1 MILPAKH
8 IRTERALIGVGA
20 EILALMQKPKTV
32 SGLWDDLRARRSVEA
47 PNAPIDYN
55 WFVLALD
62 LLFMLGAIKIDSGV
76 LIRVKT

>member
-1 MILPAKH
+1 MILPTKH

-20 EILALMQKPKTV
+20 EILRLMQKPKTV
-32 SGLWDDLRARRSVEA
+32 SRLWDDLRARRSVDA

>member
-1 MILPAKH
+1 MILPTKH
-8 IRTERALIGVGA
+8 IRTERAVIGVGA
-20 EILALMQKPKTV
+20 EILRLMQKPKTV
-32 SGLWDDLRARRSVEA
+32 SRLWDDLRARRSVDA

>member
-1 MILPAKH
+1 MILPTKH

-20 EILALMQKPKTV
+20 EILRLMQKPKTV
-32 SGLWDDLRARRSVEA
+32 SSLWDELRARRSVDA

-76 LIRVKT
+76 LIRIKK

>member
-1 MILPAKH
+1 MILPTKH

-20 EILALMQKPKTV
+20 EILRLMQKPQTV
-32 SGLWDDLRARRSVEA
+32 SRLWDDLRARRNVHA

-62 LLFMLGAIKIDSGV
+62 LLFMLGAVETKRGLLV
-76 LIRVKT
+76 RVKK

>member
-1 MILPAKH
+1 MILPTKH

-32 SGLWDDLRARRSVEA
+32 SRLWDDLRARRSVDA